1 MAQSTKHAILV
12 VDDEPEILYSLRGLL
27 RMEFEVHT
35 AESGHEAIRIL
46 QQQPIQVVMSDQR
59 MPEMT
64 GVELLNQVQ
73 GEYPDAIRMV
83 FTGYSDIKAVI
94 DAINQGR
101 IFRYITK
108 PWDPD
113 ELRAVLRQACA
124 EYDHIVKRKRL
135 LSDLRD
141 YQARCLALLEKLR
154 GGQFGLLN
162 PAGQADTQQVAEVGR
177 GLLNRLDGVLASA
190 QREATLGRR
199 SEQT

>member
-1 MAQSTKHAILV
+1 MAQSTKHSILV

-46 QQQPIQVVMSDQR
+46 QQHPIQVVMSDQR

-64 GVELLNQVQ
+64 GVELLNRVQ

-94 DAINQGR
+94 EAINQGH

-113 ELRAVLRQACA
+113 ELRAVLHQAGE
-124 EYDHIVKRKRL
+124 EYDRIVERKRL
-135 LSDLRD
+135 LTDLRD
-141 YQARCLALLEKLR
+141 YQARCLALLEKLW
-154 GGQFGLLN
+154 GGQFGPLN
-162 PAGQADTQQVAEVGR
+162 PAGQADTQQVAEAGSA
-177 GLLNRLDGVLASA
+177 LLNRLDRVLALV
-190 QREATLGRR
+190 QREATVGKA
-199 SEQT
+199 E